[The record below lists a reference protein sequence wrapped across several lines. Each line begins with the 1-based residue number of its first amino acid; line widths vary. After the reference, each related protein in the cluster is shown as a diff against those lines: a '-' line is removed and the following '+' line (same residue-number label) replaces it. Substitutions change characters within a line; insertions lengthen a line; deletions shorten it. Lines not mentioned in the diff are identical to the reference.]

1 MKVCIM
7 TLQGNFNYGNR
18 LQNYALQEIL
28 KKIGYDVYSYPT
40 NDTNALNKFKNV
52 IFDYGKD
59 GRSIKKFSDF
69 KRDRHFDIFTR
80 NYIKLSKLNDAD
92 YYIVGSDQV
101 WNPSFWGDIK
111 NNKNIDY
118 YLLKNIDPKK
128 RISYAASF
136 GIDKLPNKWEQV
148 FQEELTKFKNIS
160 VREETGVNIVSNLT
174 NRKSNLVLD
183 PTMLLG
189 KEEWEQ
195 IIVQPN
201 KSKYILLYY
210 LGEVSE
216 ELQFYINSIEAKY
229 ELEVINIMD
238 KKNKYY
244 SSGPAEFIGLIR
256 DASLVLTDSF
266 HATVFSILFSTPFLA
281 FDRKQKNYNKMGS
294 RIFTLLN
301 TFSFEER
308 FNNLNIDNPLQCD
321 FNRVNK
327 KLEIE
332 RKKSIEYLVN
342 ALKNEVSK

>member
-1 MKVCIM
+1 
-7 TLQGNFNYGNR
+7 
-18 LQNYALQEIL
+18 
-28 KKIGYDVYSYPT
+28 
-40 NDTNALNKFKNV
+40 
-52 IFDYGKD
+52 
-59 GRSIKKFSDF
+59 
-69 KRDRHFDIFTR
+69 
-80 NYIKLSKLNDAD
+80 
-92 YYIVGSDQV
+92 
-101 WNPSFWGDIK
+101 
-111 NNKNIDY
+111 
-118 YLLKNIDPKK
+118 
-128 RISYAASF
+128 
-136 GIDKLPNKWEQV
+136 
-148 FQEELTKFKNIS
+148 
-160 VREETGVNIVSNLT
+160 
-174 NRKSNLVLD
+174 
-183 PTMLLG
+183 MLLG

-256 DASLVLTDSF
+256 DASLVLTDSV